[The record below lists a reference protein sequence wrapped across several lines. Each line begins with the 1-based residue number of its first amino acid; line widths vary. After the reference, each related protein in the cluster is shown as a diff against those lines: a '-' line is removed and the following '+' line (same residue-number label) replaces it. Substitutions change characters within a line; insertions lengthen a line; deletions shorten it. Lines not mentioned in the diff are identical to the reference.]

1 MNKTVEEILTAF
13 FVAVLIGM
21 AVYAIGGQTKQAK
34 AEVPSSFVVLSK
46 EDIEDGTLM
55 ILADR
60 LSGAE
65 YVYILQYYGEH
76 CDSAAITSV
85 IYPRLD
91 ESGKQMN
98 TGVHQ

>member
-1 MNKTVEEILTAF
+1 MNKAIEKALTVF

-21 AVYAIGGQTKQAK
+21 AVYTIGGQAKQVK

-46 EDIEDGTLM
+46 EDMEDGTLM

-65 YVYILQYYGEH
+65 YVYILQYYGNN
-76 CDSAAITSV
+76 CDSASITSV